1 MYIRKQTLEGL
12 DKESAFLWGA
22 RQTGKSTL
30 LNTLYPDS
38 LYFDLLLS
46 EEYNRFLGNEGLLK
60 QIVES
65 SAKNGPVIIDEIQR
79 IPQLLN
85 EVHWLIVNK
94 NKQFILSGSSPRKIL
109 KSGGNLLG
117 GRAIRYEL
125 FPLSFSE
132 IDNFDLLHALN
143 YGLLPR
149 HYLSKNPQRLIN
161 AYIGSFLKDEI
172 AREANIRNIPS
183 FSKFLEFASFSNGEI
198 VNYANIA
205 TDCGVSAPT
214 IKEYFQIME
223 DTLVGRFI
231 PSFQKKPKRR
241 VILSPKFYFFDIG
254 IANNLMKR
262 GEIKYGSETFGHAFE
277 HFICNELIAHRNYSG
292 LDYQLSYW
300 RTASQYEVDFIL
312 GNHEIAIE
320 VKSTEQASSRHFKG
334 LKAFSEEYKVKR
346 LIVVSNDK
354 YYRKDNTIEIFPWAE
369 FLQQLWAGDI
379 IK

>member
-1 MYIRKQTLEGL
+1 MYIRKQTFEGL

-46 EEYNRFLGNEGLLK
+46 DEYNRFIGNEGLLK

-214 IKEYFQIME
+214 IKEYFQITE

-277 HFICNELIAHRNYSG
+277 HFICNELIAHRHYSG

-320 VKSTEQASSRHFKG
+320 VKSTEQTSSRHFKG

>member
-1 MYIRKQTLEGL
+1 MYIRKQTFEGL
-12 DKESAFLWGA
+12 DNESAFLWGA
-22 RQTGKSTL
+22 RQAGKSTL
-30 LNTLYPDS
+30 LNKLYPDS

-46 EEYNRFLGNEGLLK
+46 EEYNRFIGNEGLLK

-65 SAKNGPVIIDEIQR
+65 SNKKGPVIIDEIQR

-125 FPLSFSE
+125 FPLSYSE

-198 VNYANIA
+198 ANYANIA

-214 IKEYFQIME
+214 IKEYFQILE

-262 GEIKYGSETFGHAFE
+262 GEIKYGSDTFGHAFE
-277 HFICNELIAHRNYSG
+277 HFICNELIAHRHYSG
-292 LDYQLSYW
+292 LDYQFSYW

-312 GNHEIAIE
+312 GNHEVAIE

>member
-1 MYIRKQTLEGL
+1 MYKRKQLFEDLSG
-12 DKESAFLWGA
+12 ESAFLWGP

-30 LNTLYPDS
+30 LKTRYTDALYI
-38 LYFDLLLS
+38 DLLLA
-46 EEYNRFLGNEGLLK
+46 EEYNRFIGHEELLR
-60 QIVES
+60 QIVTS
-65 SAKNGPVIIDEIQR
+65 NPKKTPVIIDEIQR

-85 EVHWLIVNK
+85 EVHWLIVNE
-94 NKQFILSGSSPRKIL
+94 NIQFILSGSSPRKIL

-125 FPLSFSE
+125 FPLSYSE
-132 IDNFDLLHALN
+132 IDDFDLLHALN

-149 HYLSKNPQRLIN
+149 HYLSKNPKKLIN

-172 AREANIRNIPS
+172 AKEANIRNIPS
-183 FSKFLEFASFSNGEI
+183 FSRFLEIGSFSNGEI

-214 IKEYFQIME
+214 IKEYFQILE

-231 PSFQKKPKRR
+231 PVFQKKPKRR

-254 IANNLMKR
+254 IANSLMRR
-262 GEIKYGSETFGHAFE
+262 GEILFGSEKYGHAFE
-277 HFICNELIAHRNYSG
+277 HFICNELLAHRHYTG

-312 GNHEIAIE
+312 GNHEVAIE
-320 VKSTEQASSRHFKG
+320 VKSTQQASSRHFKG
-334 LKAFSEEYKVKR
+334 LKAFSGEYKVKR
-346 LIVVSNDK
+346 LMVVSNDK
-354 YYRKDNTIEIFPWAE
+354 YYRRDDRIEIYPWEE
-369 FLQQLWAGDI
+369 FLNQLWAGEI
-379 IK
+379 IS

>member
-1 MYIRKQTLEGL
+1 MYKRKQIFEGL
-12 DKESAFLWGA
+12 ARESAFLWGA

-30 LNTLYPDS
+30 LKKLYPDS

-46 EEYNRFLGNEGLLK
+46 EEYNRFIGNEGLLR
-60 QIVES
+60 QIVEAS
-65 SAKNGPVIIDEIQR
+65 DKKGPVIIDEIQR

-125 FPLSFSE
+125 FPLTYSE
-132 IDNFDLLHALN
+132 IDDFDLIHALN

-149 HYLSKNPQRLIN
+149 HYLSKNSKRLIN

-172 AREANIRNIPS
+172 AKEANISNIPS
-183 FSKFLEFASFSNGEI
+183 FSKFLEVASFSNGEI

-262 GEIKYGSETFGHAFE
+262 GEIIFGSDSFGHAFE
-277 HFICNELIAHRNYSG
+277 HFICNELIAHRHYSG

-312 GNHEIAIE
+312 GNHEVAIE
-320 VKSTEQASSRHFKG
+320 VKSTQHASSRHFKG

-354 YYRKDNTIEIFPWAE
+354 YYRMDNNIEIFPWAE
-369 FLQQLWAGDI
+369 FLNQLWAGEI
-379 IK
+379 I

>member
-1 MYIRKQTLEGL
+1 MYIRKQTFEGL

-46 EEYNRFLGNEGLLK
+46 DEYNRFIGNEGLLK

-65 SAKNGPVIIDEIQR
+65 SAKNDPVIIDEIQR

-85 EVHWLIVNK
+85 EVQWLIVNK

-231 PSFQKKPKRR
+231 PSFRKKPKRR

-277 HFICNELIAHRNYSG
+277 HFICNELIAHRHYSG

>member
-1 MYIRKQTLEGL
+1 MYIRKQTFEGL
-12 DKESAFLWGA
+12 DNESAFLWGA

-30 LNTLYPDS
+30 LNHLFPDS

-46 EEYNRFLGNEGLLK
+46 DEYNRFIGNEGLLR

-65 SAKNGPVIIDEIQR
+65 SNKKGPVIIDEIQR

-125 FPLSFSE
+125 FPLSYSE

-198 VNYANIA
+198 ANYANIA

-214 IKEYFQIME
+214 IKEYFQILE

-231 PSFQKKPKRR
+231 PSFQKKPMRR

-262 GEIKYGSETFGHAFE
+262 GEIRYGSDTFGHAFE
-277 HFICNELIAHRNYSG
+277 HFICNELIAHRHYSG
-292 LDYQLSYW
+292 LDYQLAYW

-312 GNHEIAIE
+312 GNHEVAIE

>member
-1 MYIRKQTLEGL
+1 QTFEGL
-12 DKESAFLWGA
+12 DNESAFLWGT

-30 LNTLYPDS
+30 LKHLFPDS

-46 EEYNRFLGNEGLLK
+46 DEYNRFIGNEGLLR

-65 SAKNGPVIIDEIQR
+65 SNKKGPVIIDEIQR

-125 FPLSFSE
+125 FPLSYSE

-214 IKEYFQIME
+214 IKEYFQILE

-231 PSFQKKPKRR
+231 PSFQKKPMRR

-262 GEIKYGSETFGHAFE
+262 GEIRYGSDTFGHAFE
-277 HFICNELIAHRNYSG
+277 HFICNELIAHRHYSG
-292 LDYQLSYW
+292 LDYQLAYW

-312 GNHEIAIE
+312 GNHEVAIE

>member
-1 MYIRKQTLEGL
+1 MYIRKQTFEGL
-12 DKESAFLWGA
+12 DNESAFLWGA

-30 LNTLYPDS
+30 LNHLFPDS

-46 EEYNRFLGNEGLLK
+46 DEYNRFIGNEGLLR

-65 SAKNGPVIIDEIQR
+65 SNKKGPVIIDEIQR

-125 FPLSFSE
+125 FPLSYSE

-214 IKEYFQIME
+214 IKEYFQILE

-231 PSFQKKPKRR
+231 PSFQKKPMRR

-262 GEIKYGSETFGHAFE
+262 GEIRYGSDTFGHAFE
-277 HFICNELIAHRNYSG
+277 HFICNELIAHRHYSG
-292 LDYQLSYW
+292 LDYQLAYW

-312 GNHEIAIE
+312 GNHEVAIE

>member
-1 MYIRKQTLEGL
+1 MYGRKQIFEGL

-30 LNTLYPDS
+30 LKILYPDS

-46 EEYNRFLGNEGLLK
+46 EEYNRFIGNEGLLR

-65 SAKNGPVIIDEIQR
+65 SVKKGPVIIDEIQR

-94 NKQFILSGSSPRKIL
+94 NIQFILSGSSPRKIL

-125 FPLSFSE
+125 FPLSYSE
-132 IDNFDLLHALN
+132 IDDFYLIHALN

-172 AREANIRNIPS
+172 AKEANIRNIPS
-183 FSKFLEFASFSNGEI
+183 FSKFLEVASFSNGEI

-214 IKEYFQIME
+214 VKEYFQILE

-241 VILSPKFYFFDIG
+241 VILSPKFYFFDMG

-262 GEIKYGSETFGHAFE
+262 GEIKYGSDTFGHAFE
-277 HFICNELIAHRNYSG
+277 HFIFNELIAHRHYSG

-320 VKSTEQASSRHFKG
+320 VKSTEQASSKHFKG
-334 LKAFSEEYKVKR
+334 LKAFSEEYKAKR
-346 LIVVSNDK
+346 LIVVCNDK
-354 YYRKDNTIEIFPWAE
+354 YYRKVNTIEIFPWAD
-369 FLQQLWAGDI
+369 FLNQLWAGEI

>member
-1 MYIRKQTLEGL
+1 MYIRKQIFEDL

-30 LNTLYPDS
+30 LKTLYPDS

-46 EEYNRFLGNEGLLK
+46 EEYNRFIGNEELLR
-60 QIVES
+60 QILEAS
-65 SAKNGPVIIDEIQR
+65 DKKEPVIIDEIQR

-94 NKQFILSGSSPRKIL
+94 NMQFILSGSSPRKIL

-125 FPLSFSE
+125 FPLSYSE
-132 IDNFDLLHALN
+132 IDDFNLIHALN

-183 FSKFLEFASFSNGEI
+183 FSKFLEVASFSNGEI

-205 TDCGVSAPT
+205 SDCGVSAPT
-214 IKEYFQIME
+214 VKEYFQIME
-223 DTLVGRFI
+223 DTLTGRFI

-262 GEIKYGSETFGHAFE
+262 GEIKFGSTTFGHAFE
-277 HFICNELIAHRNYSG
+277 HFICNELLAHRHYSG
-292 LDYQLSYW
+292 LDYHLSYW

-354 YYRKDNTIEIFPWAE
+354 YYRKDNDIEIMPWAD
-369 FLQQLWAGDI
+369 FLRQLWGGDV